1 MLNVTDATFAAEVLE
16 RSRSVPVIVDLWATW
31 CGPCTTLGPML
42 ETAVAA
48 RGGSVELAKV
58 DVDANPQIAQMFQVQ
73 SIPAV
78 FAVVDTQVVDSFVG
92 ALSER
97 EIEEFLNRII
107 PTQSEADQLLGVG
120 DEASLRKALELEPAN
135 GKVIIALG
143 ALLLESNRPQEALQ
157 LFAKVP
163 ETPEVSVLVAQARL
177 AEQEVDLKSQEMAP
191 LLEELLERV
200 VGDDDARQEYL
211 DLLAT
216 LGPESELAATY
227 RKKLA
232 AKLF

>member
-135 GKVIIALG
+135 VREQSPPRGPSTFCQSARNARGQCLG
-143 ALLLESNRPQEALQ
+143 GASTISR
-157 LFAKVP
+157 
-163 ETPEVSVLVAQARL
+163 TR
-177 AEQEVDLKSQEMAP
+177 
-191 LLEELLERV
+191 
-200 VGDDDARQEYL
+200 G
-211 DLLAT
+211 
-216 LGPESELAATY
+216 
-227 RKKLA
+227 
-232 AKLF
+232 